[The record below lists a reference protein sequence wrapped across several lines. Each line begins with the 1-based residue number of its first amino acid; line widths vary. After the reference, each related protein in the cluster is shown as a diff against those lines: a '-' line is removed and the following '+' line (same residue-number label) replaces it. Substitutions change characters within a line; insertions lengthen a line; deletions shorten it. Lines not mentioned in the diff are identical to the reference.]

1 MFLQQQPEYEAA
13 LHNMAMRICEEK
25 QVSSTCCMKEGNLMS
40 IACDSE
46 SVISGQPTM
55 VPHNG
60 ALPAAQ
66 DATHWLPLEI
76 WIAWNAS
83 LTARIELPKRNN
95 KVFTLETRSSVGDR
109 SFDRTSMHAWTH
121 A

>member
-1 MFLQQQPEYEAA
+1 MFLQQQPEHEAA
-13 LHNMAMRICEEK
+13 LHNMAMR
-25 QVSSTCCMKEGNLMS
+25 T
-40 IACDSE
+40 CDSE